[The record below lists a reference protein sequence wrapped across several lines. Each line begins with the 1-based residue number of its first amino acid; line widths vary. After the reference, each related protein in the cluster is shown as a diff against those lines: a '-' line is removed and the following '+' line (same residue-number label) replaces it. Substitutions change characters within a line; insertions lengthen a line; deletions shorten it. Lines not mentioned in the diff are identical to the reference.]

1 MKLRLHLNFENRHN
15 LLCNPFEHS
24 GIKAGGFYILK
35 YSGLTKIR
43 TGRLINKNQDK
54 ATKAQTVQMYGTARQ
69 RCTGFCLSHYKMPV
83 DWQNPL
89 HQTRQ
94 IG

>member
-1 MKLRLHLNFENRHN
+1 MAFSFRRGLTVGIRKKTLYPCNRVCIMKPMKLRLHLNFENRHN

-43 TGRLINKNQDK
+43 TRRRSR
-54 ATKAQTVQMYGTARQ
+54 RQ
-69 RCTGFCLSHYKMPV
+69 YK
-83 DWQNPL
+83 
-89 HQTRQ
+89 
-94 IG
+94 

>member
-1 MKLRLHLNFENRHN
+1 MKPMKLRLHLNFENRHN

-43 TGRLINKNQDK
+43 TRRRSR
-54 ATKAQTVQMYGTARQ
+54 RQ
-69 RCTGFCLSHYKMPV
+69 YK
-83 DWQNPL
+83 
-89 HQTRQ
+89 
-94 IG
+94 

>member
-1 MKLRLHLNFENRHN
+1 MKPMKLRLHLNFENRHN

-43 TGRLINKNQDK
+43 TRRRSR
-54 ATKAQTVQMYGTARQ
+54 RQ
-69 RCTGFCLSHYKMPV
+69 YRQIVRNRFTWCLSTLE
-83 DWQNPL
+83 NRSL
-89 HQTRQ
+89 
-94 IG
+94 

>member
-1 MKLRLHLNFENRHN
+1 MKPMKLRLHLNFENRHN

-43 TGRLINKNQDK
+43 TKGGGR
-54 ATKAQTVQMYGTARQ
+54 QTVQIVRQGKGTPYR
-69 RCTGFCLSHYKMPV
+69 FLLIHYK
-83 DWQNPL
+83 NAC
-89 HQTRQ
+89 
-94 IG
+94 

>member
-43 TGRLINKNQDK
+43 TRRRAADSTNSTEPIHLVLQHL
-54 ATKAQTVQMYGTARQ
+54 RES
-69 RCTGFCLSHYKMPV
+69 FSLS
-83 DWQNPL
+83 
-89 HQTRQ
+89 
-94 IG
+94 

>member
-43 TGRLINKNQDK
+43 TRRRSR
-54 ATKAQTVQMYGTARQ
+54 RQ
-69 RCTGFCLSHYKMPV
+69 YRQNSTEPIHLVLEHLRESFSLS
-83 DWQNPL
+83 
-89 HQTRQ
+89 
-94 IG
+94 

>member
-43 TGRLINKNQDK
+43 TSGDAAGSTDSTEPIHL
-54 ATKAQTVQMYGTARQ
+54 V
-69 RCTGFCLSHYKMPV
+69 LEH
-83 DWQNPL
+83 PL
-89 HQTRQ
+89 EDRSF
-94 IG
+94 